1 MIFLSVFESGGYRL
15 PSVLINHLIF
25 HYLCNT
31 SIFNRESICV
41 FKMLLVLKLWIHAW
55 LLILTTTIILL
66 FAWHLRSLF
75 SEIRSQIVFL
85 AIISKY
91 YTSRTLQVRVF

>member
-1 MIFLSVFESGGYRL
+1 MISLSMFEGGGYRV
-15 PSVLINHLIF
+15 PSVMINHLIF
-25 HYLCNT
+25 HYLCHT

-41 FKMLLVLKLWIHAW
+41 FKMLVLKLRIHAW
-55 LLILTTTIILL
+55 LLILTTAIILL
-66 FAWHLRSLF
+66 FARHLRSLF